1 MMNRRIR
8 FSLMGMLTTTLI
20 VALTATTVVL
30 HQRIRVIE
38 PALLKLRNEVGEL
51 TVDDPELPHAIR
63 IPDYDDTSHRWRLH
77 LPAEKKFVLRCAVS
91 TSIPAQGIPSIESS
105 KCFMSWEFRSTGVDT
120 DWIQAIAFDKNRQG
134 VWRLVL
140 SRGSE
145 WHSVSRP
152 LPDEMQGWLEEE
164 QSPVWSISGKGA
176 TVSAKPGEPLI
187 LFRQRR
193 VAVIEGE
200 PLSEE
205 PTTGVVAWIEELD
218 NRGFSF
224 LPGRG
229 KAELK
234 ASADDVDQKPVGG
247 SVCRVGRSA
256 IRCATP
262 G

>member
-1 MMNRRIR
+1 MNRRIR
-8 FSLMGMLTTTLI
+8 FSLMGILTTTLL
-20 VALTATTVVL
+20 VALTATIVVL
-30 HQRIRVIE
+30 YQRVRELE
-38 PALLKLRNEVGEL
+38 PALRKLRNEVGEL

-63 IPDYDDTSHRWRLH
+63 IPDYDDTSLRWRLY
-77 LPAEKKFVLRCAVS
+77 LPTGKKFVLRCAVS
-91 TSIPAQGIPSIESS
+91 TSIPSEGIPSIESS
-105 KCFMSWEFRSTGVDT
+105 KCFMSSEFRSTGSDT

-164 QSPVWSISGKGA
+164 QSPVWSILAKGK

-193 VAVIEGE
+193 VAIVEGE

-205 PTTGVVAWIEELD
+205 PTMGVVAWIEELD
-218 NRGFSF
+218 N
-224 LPGRG
+224 
-229 KAELK
+229 
-234 ASADDVDQKPVGG
+234 
-247 SVCRVGRSA
+247 
-256 IRCATP
+256 
-262 G
+262 